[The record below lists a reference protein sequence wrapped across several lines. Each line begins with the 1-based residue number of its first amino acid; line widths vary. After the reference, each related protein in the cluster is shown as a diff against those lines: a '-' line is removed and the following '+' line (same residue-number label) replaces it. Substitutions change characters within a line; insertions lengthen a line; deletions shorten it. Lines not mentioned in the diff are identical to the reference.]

1 MIDASAAMTRWD
13 TFRLVA
19 ECLRP
24 ALGPLRPS
32 IPTAPIAWDQVVEAS
47 GEHLV
52 APTLGWCLR
61 DDSRV
66 PSDVFT
72 CLDTLLE
79 LNGRR
84 NALMLDALEQVIGSL
99 NRVGITPV
107 LLKGAAALVDG
118 LFPDPGMRVVG
129 DIDLLV
135 PEAAL
140 LDGTAALKAAGFVRE
155 NPRVQFDA
163 DAHHLPARI
172 HPATGISVELHKMPV
187 PAPFRALVDA
197 VRYHDDARVVRWR
210 GLDARIPSPTDRV
223 AHTVTHGQIVDE
235 HYWRG
240 IPRLRHLLELAAL
253 RTRHASEI
261 AWSDLERRFGDA
273 GFGAVLADTLAM
285 SEELI
290 ERPGSRLGSPA
301 LRRLEATVNQPDR
314 QRWTI
319 YRRAVRRN
327 ARRVVQNP
335 RFVLHALSSRFWRSE
350 FKGIARRLQTTRW

>member
-1 MIDASAAMTRWD
+1 MTRWD

-24 ALGPLRPS
+24 ALGPVRPS
-32 IPTAPIAWDQVVEAS
+32 IPSAPIAWEQVVEAS
-47 GEHLV
+47 SEHLV
-52 APTLGWCLR
+52 APTLGWALR

-66 PSDVFT
+66 PTDVFT
-72 CLDTLLE
+72 CLEALLE
-79 LNGRR
+79 LNRSR
-84 NALMLDALEQVIGSL
+84 NALMLDGLQQAIESL

-140 LDGTAALKAAGFVRE
+140 IEGAAALNAAGFVRVS
-155 NPRVQFDA
+155 PRVQFDA

-172 HPATGISVELHKMPV
+172 HPETGISVELHKMPV
-187 PAPFRALVDA
+187 PAPFRSLVDA
-197 VRYHDDARVVRWR
+197 GRCLDDARAVRWR
-210 GLDARIPSPTDRV
+210 GLDARIPSATDRV

-253 RTRHASEI
+253 RTRHGSEVV
-261 AWSDLERRFGDA
+261 WSDLERRFSDA

-285 SEELI
+285 SEELL
-290 ERPGSRLGSPA
+290 ERPGSRLGSPT

-319 YRRAVRRN
+319 YRRALRRN
-327 ARRVVQNP
+327 ARRLVQNP
-335 RFVLHALSSRFWRSE
+335 RFALHALSTRFWRSE